1 MIHKLAL
8 AIALAVASAGAAHA
22 QIFPIPKGPPPG
34 TKSKAGEVLAEFGLI
49 GDFAAD
55 CSKTPPGGQG
65 HATYTILPNG
75 TVQNVFNM
83 AANPNGLNASK
94 SEYLF
99 LDAWLASPTEIK
111 IRAFASPLEGEV
123 EVTMIKGTEGYR
135 LVSSLQL
142 GAGKYLIQNSQ
153 HRGYTY
159 KWIKNCGVNL
169 VS

>member
-1 MIHKLAL
+1 MIRKLACAVVL
-8 AIALAVASAGAAHA
+8 ALTSIGAAYA
-22 QIFPIPKGPPPG
+22 QIFPTPKGPPPG
-34 TKSKAGEVLAEFGLI
+34 TKSKAGEVLTKFGLI

-65 HATYTILPNG
+65 HATYTILSNG

-83 AANPNGLNASK
+83 AADPNGLNTRK

-111 IRAFASPLEGEV
+111 IRAFTSPLEGEV
-123 EVTMIKGTEGYR
+123 EVTMIKGPEGYR
-135 LVSSLQL
+135 LISSLQL
-142 GAGKYLIQNSQ
+142 GTGKYLIQNSQ

-169 VS
+169 SS